1 MRRHLEIHI
10 RLDLMVAGLSI
21 GIALG
26 YLILHADGL
35 IAWLS
40 RAAVAIA

>member
-1 MRRHLEIHI
+1 MRIRI
-10 RLDLMVAGLSI
+10 RLCIDLTMVAGLTV

-26 YLILHADGL
+26 YLILHADL

-40 RAAVAIA
+40 RAAVAVV

>member
-1 MRRHLEIHI
+1 MRIHI
-10 RLDLMVAGLSI
+10 RLDAMVAGLTI

-26 YLILHADGL
+26 YLILHAGSL

-40 RAAVAIA
+40 RAAVAVA

>member
-1 MRRHLEIHI
+1 MRIHI
-10 RLDLMVAGLSI
+10 RIDLAMVAGLTV

-26 YLILHADGL
+26 YLILHADL

-40 RAAVAIA
+40 RAAVAVV